1 MRERYWK
8 EGPRERGRQG
18 EKDERSTGDRRA
30 NTRVWGDGKIN
41 LRNEEGPRE
50 TESWEEKM
58 REIQWKERERK
69 GKARGT
75 KPKIRREEGKKGRGV
90 KREGEMG
97 RKI

>member
-1 MRERYWK
+1 MREIYWK

-18 EKDERSTGDRRA
+18 EKDERSKGDRRA

-75 KPKIRREEGKKGRGV
+75 KPKMRREEGKKG
-90 KREGEMG
+90 
-97 RKI
+97 